1 MRLPWNDIDT
11 VFLDMDGTLLDLRF
25 DNHFW
30 LEHVP
35 RRYGEKNGMT
45 TREVKEVLMPKY
57 RSLEGSLE
65 WYCVDFWSRQLGLD
79 IVRLKE
85 EIDHLIAV
93 HPHVVAFLGALRQAG
108 KRVVLVTNAHVKSL
122 DLKMRKTRL
131 DGYLDAMICSHDLG
145 LPKEDPVFWEKLR
158 SVEAYDNE
166 RTLFVDDS
174 LSVLQSARVH
184 GIRHV
189 LAVTH
194 ADSKGPPKDSG
205 DFPAIADFSQL
216 LPLCG

>member
-174 LSVLQSARVH
+174 LSVLQSARAH

-216 LPLCG
+216 LPIRL